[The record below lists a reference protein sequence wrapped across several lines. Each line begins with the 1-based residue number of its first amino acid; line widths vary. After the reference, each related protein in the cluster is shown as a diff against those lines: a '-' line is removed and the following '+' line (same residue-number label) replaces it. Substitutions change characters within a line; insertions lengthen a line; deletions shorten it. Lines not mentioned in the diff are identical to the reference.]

1 MFTAWVACLVVSLT
15 AMAGEH
21 VLEFKGKDGP
31 GNGKTIVLISGDEEY
46 RSEEAMP
53 LLAKILSQH
62 HGFDCKVLFAWD
74 NNGTYIDPNNQAGI
88 RGWPELKS
96 ADLAIIG
103 TRFRRPTAEDAQHL
117 TDFMN
122 AGKPIIGL
130 RTATHG
136 FIGGGR
142 FGGKIGYTRWG
153 KHVLGVGWDGHHGR
167 HKAQGARGVIEDEN
181 KNHPILRGVTNE
193 NVFAPSDVYRVRGL
207 EEDDLILLRG
217 AVTETLDPS
226 SPNLEGKKNDPLQ
239 PSSWL
244 RPYVAPNGTKGM
256 SFCTTMGASVDLVSE
271 GLRRIIVNAAFYLN
285 GLEVPPSANV
295 AYVDPFYP
303 TFYGFI
309 KDTTFWPTQN
319 KTAADF
325 GQGKSPSFQ
334 DPEGTPKS
342 EYRQRSTMPVTTLTP
357 IVQESR
363 QQAAVSVHLDEE
375 KPFRAADAGFEISGN
390 DLLSGVPCKSNLK
403 LGDGADLGLTDGLG
417 GEPTSGHRIF
427 AGAGDPWVVEFSDLR
442 IQRLDEIRVF
452 SWNRDTR
459 AQQNYDVD
467 FSSDGGTTWQPVAT
481 GVTARR
487 AAH

>member
-1 MFTAWVACLVVSLT
+1 WVACLVVSLT

-88 RGWPELKS
+88 RGWEELKS

-103 TRFRRPTAEDAQHL
+103 TRFRRPTAEDAQYL

-207 EEDDLILLRG
+207 EEQDVILLRG

-226 SPNLEGKKNDPLQ
+226 SPNLESEKNDPMQ

-244 RPYVAPNGTKGM
+244 RPYVAPNGTKGR

-285 GLEVPPSANV
+285 GLEVMAHPA
-295 AYVDPFYP
+295 
-303 TFYGFI
+303 
-309 KDTTFWPTQN
+309 
-319 KTAADF
+319 
-325 GQGKSPSFQ
+325 
-334 DPEGTPKS
+334 
-342 EYRQRSTMPVTTLTP
+342 
-357 IVQESR
+357 
-363 QQAAVSVHLDEE
+363 
-375 KPFRAADAGFEISGN
+375 
-390 DLLSGVPCKSNLK
+390 LK
-403 LGDGADLGLTDGLG
+403 
-417 GEPTSGHRIF
+417 H
-427 AGAGDPWVVEFSDLR
+427 
-442 IQRLDEIRVF
+442 
-452 SWNRDTR
+452 
-459 AQQNYDVD
+459 
-467 FSSDGGTTWQPVAT
+467 T
-481 GVTARR
+481 G
-487 AAH
+487 

>member
-1 MFTAWVACLVVSLT
+1 MGSEEIAQKNAAGRNAIGSLSRMAQSHSNFTDLPYLYSLGIRRMKTFTALLACLVVCLT

-21 VLEFKGKDGP
+21 VLDFKGKDGP
-31 GNGKTIVLISGDEEY
+31 GKGKTIVLISGDEEY

-74 NNGTYIDPNNQAGI
+74 DDGAYIDPNNQAGI
-88 RGWPELKS
+88 RGWEELKT
-96 ADLAIIG
+96 ADLVIIS
-103 TRFRRPTAEDAQHL
+103 TRFRRPAAEDAQHL

-142 FGGKIGYTRWG
+142 FGGTMGYPRWG
-153 KHVLGVGWDGHHGR
+153 KQVLGVGWDGHHGR
-167 HKAQGARGVIEDEN
+167 HKAQGARGVIEEAN

-207 EEDDLILLRG
+207 EEQDVILLRG

-226 SPNLEGKKNDPLQ
+226 SPNLQSEKNDPMQ

-244 RPYVAPNGTKGM
+244 RPYTAPNGTKGT

-285 GLEVPPSANV
+285 GLEVPPNANV

-309 KDTTFWPTQN
+309 KDTTYWSTQN
-319 KTAADF
+319 RTAADF
-325 GQGKSPSFQ
+325 GLGQSPSFS
-334 DPEGTPKS
+334 DPEGTPEWDFRPQLS
-342 EYRQRSTMPVTTLTP
+342 MPAKAANS
-357 IVQESR
+357 IAQES
-363 QQAAVSVHLDEE
+363 QPQAAVSVHLDEE
-375 KPFRAADAGFEISGN
+375 QPFRC
-390 DLLSGVPCKSNLK
+390 LLY
-403 LGDGADLGLTDGLG
+403 
-417 GEPTSGHRIF
+417 TS
-427 AGAGDPWVVEFSDLR
+427 PSP
-442 IQRLDEIRVF
+442 
-452 SWNRDTR
+452 RD
-459 AQQNYDVD
+459 
-467 FSSDGGTTWQPVAT
+467 
-481 GVTARR
+481 
-487 AAH
+487 